1 MQRGRWTRLVVVAVV
16 LVTAGVSARSAAAA
30 SPQAVASWV
39 APRLN
44 AYWSFVLAQKG
55 VAYRNPPYYYWYNR
69 PGYGWLR
76 TPRRCDIY
84 RKRDGLIWAGF
95 SREYAPNSFYCSV
108 NDSFYLDWSLWKTL
122 RRGAAVVVAAHEW
135 GHHVQHL
142 LAWPERERVTRRLYA
157 NYELMADCYAG
168 VFVRHERD
176 LGELSA
182 AEAGDALGLLESF
195 GDVERIPWSQAR
207 SHGSRAARRRWFMR
221 GYKAGNPQVCAKLF
235 GRASA
240 RQRAFGS
247 SLRRSASSAMPRS

>member
-1 MQRGRWTRLVVVAVV
+1 VPSWSRFLLVA
-16 LVTAGVSARSAAAA
+16 TAAAASAVSPPSGFARTPAAAGA

-44 AYWSFVLAQKG
+44 AYWSFVLAKQG
-55 VAYRNPPYYYWYNR
+55 LTYRNPPYYYWYNR
-69 PGYGWLR
+69 SGYGWLR

-95 SREYAPNSFYCSV
+95 SREYAPNSFYCPD
-108 NDSFYLDWSLWKTL
+108 NDNFYFDWQLWKTL

-142 LAWPERERVTRRLYA
+142 LGWPERERVTRHLYA

-168 VFVRHERD
+168 TFVRHERD
-176 LGELSA
+176 LRELSA
-182 AEAGDALGLLESF
+182 ADAGDALRLLDSF

-207 SHGSRAARRRWFMR
+207 SHGSRADRRRWFMR
-221 GYKAGNPQVCAKLF
+221 GYATGNPQVCAELF
-235 GRASA
+235 GRA
-240 RQRAFGS
+240 
-247 SLRRSASSAMPRS
+247 